1 MLIDSLFNLL
11 FSTASKALFN
21 KPIFCYK
28 LSGQMTNPLTAKKDP
43 FNIDN
48 ISNRDLSIELNSS
61 IKKITNSKKHKK
73 ISISSTHGVGKTTL
87 INLFKKIYKTDN
99 NIFYP
104 ESAIIVN
111 EMNKKKFK
119 LNQESNIDTQRL
131 IMEMEVNNVNTSDEY
146 EDKLCFFDR
155 CVLDTYVY
163 CIYLFEHNKL
173 SEDDFSTI
181 ETYYKENIYKY
192 DYIFFIES
200 KSLKIA
206 NNGYRSLDKQYQ
218 DDIYNIFK
226 RVLKTIDHD
235 RKTKIIHV
243 KENTPLTRLIRINN
257 ELKKSLL

>member
-1 MLIDSLFNLL
+1 
-11 FSTASKALFN
+11 
-21 KPIFCYK
+21 
-28 LSGQMTNPLTAKKDP
+28 
-43 FNIDN
+43 
-48 ISNRDLSIELNSS
+48 
-61 IKKITNSKKHKK
+61 
-73 ISISSTHGVGKTTL
+73 
-87 INLFKKIYKTDN
+87 
-99 NIFYP
+99 
-104 ESAIIVN
+104 
-111 EMNKKKFK
+111 MNKKKFK

-243 KENTPLTRLIRINN
+243 KENTPLTRLIRITN